1 MWPYEQELDTTAP
14 LPGQKQITS
23 SQLLYQLLADVLC
36 VRLVLYK
43 CSLYSTNA
51 FADPENIDRDDREA
65 R

>member
-23 SQLLYQLLADVLC
+23 SQLLYQLLAD
-36 VRLVLYK
+36 
-43 CSLYSTNA
+43 A